1 MANLRNYDRAFDKEN
16 VGLGLGGNPQDM
28 TLQVGPLNDSKDE
41 SGVTITPPQPI
52 PPRQLNKT
60 DFTMMMNQ

>member
-1 MANLRNYDRAFDKEN
+1 MPNLRNYDRAFDKEN
-16 VGLGLGGNPQDM
+16 IGLGLGGNPQDM
-28 TLQVGPLNDSKDE
+28 TVQVGPLNDSKDE
-41 SGVTITPPQPI
+41 SGVTINPPKPI